1 MRLSSPPIP
10 LADLK
15 KWMEAAYIA
24 NEDSII
30 RSAEMEE
37 TYHNKHYTA
46 AQLNILK
53 TRGQPAET
61 FNVIKSYTNMLKGY
75 FSTVI
80 NTVKIYPSTEQAI
93 LRASI
98 SNDVVNHIFQKND
111 FDLKKD
117 KLLEKFFVAGLAV
130 IQYEIKHTGKSDEFG
145 IPFLDVGYEIVPTSE
160 VILDPMSRQFD
171 YTDARYIHRYKW
183 VHGQEIEEKFGEDVL
198 KQLIPNSANLGVV
211 TSRNTIADKT
221 FGTYRMEDK
230 YILVCSN
237 YKYKGKKYLT
247 YWSGEVHIE
256 TYDISEFPVDWIL
269 RPFTYETVDI
279 GEYYGLFEEVYE
291 TQKAI
296 NQAVI
301 QIQLMANTNKVL
313 VEKGSVDDMA
323 AFQVHFNKVNSII
336 PTLVNSGIRIDS
348 LSGDIQQQ
356 YMIISNALT
365 RIQKILGINESFLGM
380 ANASDSGKKVAI
392 QQNASIVA
400 LRAPQVKVQ
409 SMLKLIAKD
418 TLIIASH
425 TMRAHQLIS
434 IIDPYVGAKFI
445 EINKPKMI
453 QIGVDPM
460 TGFPV
465 MDSIVEPAETY
476 DNGLP
481 ILDENGRMVVKP
493 IYEQDSLLDVE
504 HVNLEITTAPYND
517 VSVEDQQS
525 ITNVLAGPMGQ
536 MVASINPSGY
546 LRAGSLSLKS
556 MKNKYSEEIAS
567 IIQETAAMVNRQPQQ
582 PMQQPMQQDGSQ
594 DMGPGAGRV
603 VNMPGMADTKNLLGR

>member
-1 MRLSSPPIP
+1 MLF
-10 LADLK
+10 
-15 KWMEAAYIA
+15 
-24 NEDSII
+24 
-30 RSAEMEE
+30 RSVS
-37 TYHNKHYTA
+37 
-46 AQLNILK
+46 Q
-53 TRGQPAET
+53 
-61 FNVIKSYTNMLKGY
+61 
-75 FSTVI
+75 
-80 NTVKIYPSTEQAI
+80 
-93 LRASI
+93 
-98 SNDVVNHIFQKND
+98 
-111 FDLKKD
+111 
-117 KLLEKFFVAGLAV
+117 
-130 IQYEIKHTGKSDEFG
+130 
-145 IPFLDVGYEIVPTSE
+145 
-160 VILDPMSRQFD
+160 SR
-171 YTDARYIHRYKW
+171 
-183 VHGQEIEEKFGEDVL
+183 
-198 KQLIPNSANLGVV
+198 
-211 TSRNTIADKT
+211 
-221 FGTYRMEDK
+221 
-230 YILVCSN
+230 
-237 YKYKGKKYLT
+237 
-247 YWSGEVHIE
+247 YWEL
-256 TYDISEFPVDWIL
+256 PVDWLL

-365 RIQKILGINESFLGM
+365 RIQKILGINESLLGM

-418 TLIIASH
+418 TLLIASH

-453 QIGVDPM
+453 QIGVEPM

-504 HVNLEITTAPYND
+504 HVHLEITTAPYND

-567 IIQETAAMVNRQPQQ
+567 IIQETAAI
-582 PMQQPMQQDGSQ
+582 
-594 DMGPGAGRV
+594 
-603 VNMPGMADTKNLLGR
+603 